1 MPIVT
6 YKGERATISSNTST
20 LVKDSAFNIANLTM
34 RKVLDALTIVT
45 TILVLGII
53 GTGFFTYRTV
63 KSEKFQKEIMDKVL
77 KNVSDMMPKVLDSRL
92 PKMTGGSMPL
102 PDKIKIK

>member
-1 MPIVT
+1 MYRKI
-6 YKGERATISSNTST
+6 
-20 LVKDSAFNIANLTM
+20 LDS
-34 RKVLDALTIVT
+34 LTILS

-77 KNVSDMMPKVLDSRL
+77 GSVGDMMPKVLDDKL
-92 PKMTGGSMPL
+92 PKMTGPSLPMPQ
-102 PDKIKIK
+102 KTQIK

>member
-1 MPIVT
+1 
-6 YKGERATISSNTST
+6 
-20 LVKDSAFNIANLTM
+20 M
-34 RKVLDALTIVT
+34 RKALDIITIVT
-45 TILVLGII
+45 SILVLGII

-77 KNVSDMMPKVLDSRL
+77 GNVSDMMPKVLDSKL